1 MTFNSLATLC
11 AAGQRT
17 NSMFNSSCWQAW
29 AVASAHVGI
38 FLTLLSGG
46 RNLAAAK
53 PPAISEVRAI
63 VERHLTSNADYAPG
77 DLISRKD
84 VEPIFDELL
93 SLGLPLAAGQ
103 EELYDD
109 FVPDS
114 SALVR
119 ALRTPSGRKFM
130 QKIKPIPSVYDR
142 LERLSWNPK
151 GKELIEKLI
160 EDPQGPAILGV
171 MLLPTGRAATAKYLH
186 DDASG
191 KNFSLPT
198 GHVHTAKELLQR
210 LETVLAGM
218 KKK

>member
-1 MTFNSLATLC
+1 MI
-11 AAGQRT
+11 
-17 NSMFNSSCWQAW
+17 NSSGWQAW
-29 AVASAHVGI
+29 AAASARGGL
-38 FLTLLSGG
+38 FLTLLLGG
-46 RNLAAAK
+46 GSLATAK
-53 PPAISEVRAI
+53 PPAISEVRTI
-63 VERHLTSNADYAPG
+63 VERHLRSNADYVPG

-93 SLGLPLAAGQ
+93 SLGLPLSAGQ

-109 FVPDS
+109 FVPDN
-114 SALVR
+114 SALAR

-130 QKIKPIPSVYDR
+130 QKIKSIPSVYDR
-142 LERLSWNPK
+142 LERLSWNPQ
-151 GKELIEKLI
+151 GRELIETLI

-171 MLLPTGRAATAKYLH
+171 MLLPTGKTAIAKYFH
-186 DDASG
+186 DDPSG

-198 GHVHTAKELLQR
+198 GRVHTAKELLQR